1 MPEEWEGL
9 PAMAVEVE
17 LDIEEDSKNDPDVL
31 TFLMDE
37 AVQTF
42 NKRGQYSWVRDK
54 HFIKM

>member
-42 NKRGQYSWVRDK
+42 NKRGQHSWVSDK
-54 HFIKM
+54 NFVKM

>member
-54 HFIKM
+54 NVIS

>member
-54 HFIKM
+54 NFIEM

>member
-42 NKRGQYSWVRDK
+42 NKRGQYSWVREK
-54 HFIKM
+54 NVIKM